1 MSYKCGSRKCDL
13 CLAEKVVIAR
23 FEGVGLLNQRAELL
37 PKCRL
42 RNKFIIGSIKWT
54 KTSAVIEIIIAS
66 LFKYQLNCVI
76 VRVSVECYTPV
87 KVCFY

>member
-1 MSYKCGSRKCDL
+1 M
-13 CLAEKVVIAR
+13 CLAEKIAIAR
-23 FEGVGLLNQRAELL
+23 FERIGLLNKRTKLL
-37 PKCRL
+37 SKCRH
-42 RNKFIIGSIKWT
+42 RTKFIIRNIKWT
-54 KTSAVIEIIIAS
+54 KTSAVTELIIAS